1 MLFGFPPVL
10 DLIQELIFRADAS
23 DAALP
28 LVMAST
34 PIRHGVRHE
43 FHQYLPSFGSSST
56 WPGAGLG
63 VVLVSTTK
71 SGSRPVFG
79 AYWFCRFVMRFW
91 CAVRMVSHAVSP
103 VACRNARMWSIMKS
117 DGRVVQYRLS
127 QQVLQSPSRNRCV
140 VGLTS
145 LALMAL
151 MCLTAR
157 SRSVAESDPLT
168 LRHELSCSAA
178 SRFALFTEG
187 CASMY
192 FTMPSKMVFA
202 FGSAPVMVATIIIP
216 YPCASAT
223 YGWSASGEMIS
234 YQPLPQFCLTN
245 ADFHRL

>member
-71 SGSRPVFG
+71 SGSRPR
-79 AYWFCRFVMRFW
+79 ATSR
-91 CAVRMVSHAVSP
+91 SP
-103 VACRNARMWSIMKS
+103 
-117 DGRVVQYRLS
+117 
-127 QQVLQSPSRNRCV
+127 
-140 VGLTS
+140 
-145 LALMAL
+145 
-151 MCLTAR
+151 
-157 SRSVAESDPLT
+157 SVAESDPLT

-202 FGSAPVMVATIIIP
+202 FGSAPAMVATIIIP
-216 YPCASAT
+216 
-223 YGWSASGEMIS
+223 